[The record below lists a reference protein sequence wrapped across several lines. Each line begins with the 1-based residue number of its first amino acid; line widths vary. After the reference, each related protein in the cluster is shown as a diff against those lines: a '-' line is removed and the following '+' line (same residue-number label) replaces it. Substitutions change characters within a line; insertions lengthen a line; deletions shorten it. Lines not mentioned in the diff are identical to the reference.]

1 MSSPGLYD
9 MSGDKEAETVIVAV
23 HGLGGDYLKTW
34 ECETNGWNWV
44 RSSIEPRLQQE
55 KGIKSRVLS
64 FSYAAKLMST
74 ESTENI
80 RQVAKVLL
88 EGLYV
93 KMNEMKHK
101 SLGIVFI
108 AHSLGGLV
116 VKKALN
122 IASSIHNK
130 RYEHLSS
137 SVRGCLFLGVPH
149 HGAGL
154 ASVAGWGSWLLGP
167 FKRSSYV
174 EDLRKDSPA
183 CQEISEDFVQTAKDL
198 KIRTFYEDRRLNG
211 LLVVQPYSAQMN
223 QLSEV
228 ATMLQGSD
236 HRTICKFRGD
246 DDVRYGEVW
255 AALVE
260 IISFEKPTSSID
272 IVPDG
277 LPGPDPSTYEANA
290 GSGDGGYADYGDS
303 TGGRITEASVSLEE
317 SLGGHGFGGSAN
329 GYHHAIA
336 GGAEGG
342 SACGKNARGGNARG
356 GKATLAKYR
365 PSHN

>member
-23 HGLGGDYLKTW
+23 HGLGGDYFKTW
-34 ECETNGWNWV
+34 ECDTNGWNWV
-44 RSSIEPRLQQE
+44 RSSIELRLQQE

-154 ASVAGWGSWLLGP
+154 ASVAGWGSRLLGP
-167 FKRSSYV
+167 LKRSSYV

-183 CQEISEDFVQTAKDL
+183 CQEISEDFVQTSKDL

-260 IISFEKPTSSID
+260 IISFEKPN
-272 IVPDG
+272 IVPGD
-277 LPGPDPSTYEANA
+277 LPGPDPSAYEANA

-303 TGGRITEASVSLEE
+303 TGGKITEASVSLEE
-317 SLGGHGFGGSAN
+317 SLGGHGFGGSAK

-356 GKATLAKYR
+356 GKATLAK
-365 PSHN
+365 